1 MTRMK
6 FMSKGTRSRTLIP
19 GRIQDYIMTNPRPS
33 NLDEAAIVANEEEV
47 ADDIQE
53 MTRMM
58 TEMAKNPNQ
67 MNVMMMQNM
76 MMMTKVMTQ
85 NQKMMEKF
93 FRNTQRINSD
103 RKIQNC
109 PIRKKSSSLEA
120 WIREVEL
127 WNDTFEGDDLAK
139 LKYLNFM
146 KNVRKSECD
155 DLKKWLLFLVKVV
168 YKD

>member
-1 MTRMK
+1 MR
-6 FMSKGTRSRTLIP
+6 
-19 GRIQDYIMTNPRPS
+19 NPKTY
-33 NLDEAAIVANEEEV
+33 NLDKAGNIANEEEV

-76 MMMTKVMTQ
+76 MTMTKVMTQ

-93 FRNTQRINSD
+93 VSNTQRTNSD
-103 RKIQNC
+103 TKIQNC

-127 WNDTFEGDDLAK
+127 WNDTLEGDDLAK

-146 KNVRKSECD
+146 ENVRKSDCD
-155 DLKKWLLFLVKVV
+155 DLKNL
-168 YKD
+168 

>member
-1 MTRMK
+1 
-6 FMSKGTRSRTLIP
+6 
-19 GRIQDYIMTNPRPS
+19 
-33 NLDEAAIVANEEEV
+33 
-47 ADDIQE
+47 
-53 MTRMM
+53 M
-58 TEMAKNPNQ
+58 TEMTKNPNQ

-76 MMMTKVMTQ
+76 MTMTKVMTQ

-93 FRNTQRINSD
+93 VSNTQRTNSD

-127 WNDTFEGDDLAK
+127 WNDTLEGNDVAK

-146 KNVRKSECD
+146 ENVRKSECD
-155 DLKKWLLFLVKVV
+155 DLKKFVETYIVENPAVVKDNKDNIKIFLKMI
-168 YKD
+168 KDNLGKSDLEKSTEA